1 MDLFREITFTT
12 TFPLNLSV
20 IFFLHYLAKRFLV
33 FLPKIKH
40 DDTFSSLHANI
51 LFRHW
56 ITKNLPEAVP
66 PLSLRIN

>member
-20 IFFLHYLAKRFLV
+20 IFFLHYLSKRFVV

-40 DDTFSSLHANI
+40 DDTFSALNANI
-51 LFRHW
+51 LFR
-56 ITKNLPEAVP
+56 
-66 PLSLRIN
+66 R